1 MTLNTNNLPSHSHSV
16 PSTSVSSWSGSHSHV
31 QYGRMPTFVE
41 RTGYRVIYGVIND
54 GTFNF
59 RNRGFD
65 DWTLT
70 WEEAKNT
77 ETTTINVS
85 GQTTAATTTGTT
97 GNGSAINVM
106 NPYYVVN
113 IFERTA

>member
-16 PSTSVSSWSGSHSHV
+16 PSTSVSSWSGSHNHV
-31 QYGRMPTFVE
+31 QDGTLATFMQK
-41 RTGYRVIYGVIND
+41 TGYRSIGGYVMSNGTPFENWGVND
-54 GTFNF
+54 YI
-59 RNRGFD
+59 
-65 DWTLT
+65 LA
-70 WEEAKNT
+70 WETAKST

-85 GQTTAATTTGTT
+85 GQTTKATTTGAT